1 MELNDSIKTI
11 KGIGDKTASAFARL
25 GIETVNDL
33 LLNYPRTYVTY
44 EDPVDISDLQAGSRQ
59 SVRAVVNSRAEVRKV
74 HGLTIVILYAKDFS
88 GTIKL
93 TWFNCPFL
101 RNFFHIGQEFV
112 FVGNVAYKG
121 GMMTMT
127 QPEYYTDDKYGELT
141 HVWQPV
147 YTVTPGI
154 TSKTIQK
161 AVRGAEEAI
170 DRLEDYLHDN
180 VLDEYHIMGIQK
192 AIHSIHF
199 PQDEQ
204 KLKWAVKRMA
214 FDEFYSFISN
224 LHRIKDDNVYAEN
237 TCIINCDEEVRTF
250 IENLRFRLTGAQ
262 MNAVRDM
269 LDDMRSEH
277 VMNRLVQ
284 GDVGSGKTIVA
295 AAGLYAV
302 AASGYQGVI
311 MAPTEVLAV
320 QHYKELSS
328 LFEPYGI
335 SVGLLTGSMTAK
347 EKREMY
353 SRIKNMDVQV
363 VVGTHALIQD
373 KVEYG
378 RLALVVTD
386 EQHRFGVK
394 QRERLAS
401 KGEAPHTLVMSA
413 TPIPRTLAIIMY
425 GDLDISVIDELPAGR
440 IPIKNCVVDESYRK
454 TALGFIMKEVSQ
466 GHQIYIVCPMVEA
479 SEVLDDVANVTEYT
493 EELKKSIR
501 DGYGVDT
508 SVVCLHGKMK
518 AEEKNRILQ
527 DFADGKISILV
538 STTVIE
544 VGINNPNATVMM
556 VENAERFGLA
566 QLHQLRGRVGRGN
579 LQSYCIFMSG
589 KKDKDTMERLNV
601 LEKSNDGFY
610 IAGEDL
616 KMRGPGDFFGIRQSG
631 ELMFKVGDIYNH
643 ADMLRAAQDVY
654 DRYGQEIDA
663 KLINKGEDRL
673 YTMPV
678 L

>member
-1 MELNDSIKTI
+1 M
-11 KGIGDKTASAFARL
+11 
-25 GIETVNDL
+25 
-33 LLNYPRTYVTY
+33 
-44 EDPVDISDLQAGSRQ
+44 
-59 SVRAVVNSRAEVRKV
+59 
-74 HGLTIVILYAKDFS
+74 
-88 GTIKL
+88 
-93 TWFNCPFL
+93 
-101 RNFFHIGQEFV
+101 
-112 FVGNVAYKG
+112 
-121 GMMTMT
+121 
-127 QPEYYTDDKYGELT
+127 
-141 HVWQPV
+141 
-147 YTVTPGI
+147 
-154 TSKTIQK
+154 
-161 AVRGAEEAI
+161 
-170 DRLEDYLHDN
+170 
-180 VLDEYHIMGIQK
+180 
-192 AIHSIHF
+192 
-199 PQDEQ
+199 
-204 KLKWAVKRMA
+204 
-214 FDEFYSFISN
+214 
-224 LHRIKDDNVYAEN
+224 
-237 TCIINCDEEVRTF
+237 
-250 IENLRFRLTGAQ
+250 RFRLTGAQ

-501 DGYGVDT
+501 DGYGGDT

-663 KLINKGEDRL
+663 KLINKGDDRL

>member
-1 MELNDSIKTI
+1 
-11 KGIGDKTASAFARL
+11 
-25 GIETVNDL
+25 
-33 LLNYPRTYVTY
+33 
-44 EDPVDISDLQAGSRQ
+44 
-59 SVRAVVNSRAEVRKV
+59 
-74 HGLTIVILYAKDFS
+74 
-88 GTIKL
+88 
-93 TWFNCPFL
+93 
-101 RNFFHIGQEFV
+101 
-112 FVGNVAYKG
+112 
-121 GMMTMT
+121 
-127 QPEYYTDDKYGELT
+127 
-141 HVWQPV
+141 
-147 YTVTPGI
+147 
-154 TSKTIQK
+154 
-161 AVRGAEEAI
+161 
-170 DRLEDYLHDN
+170 
-180 VLDEYHIMGIQK
+180 
-192 AIHSIHF
+192 
-199 PQDEQ
+199 
-204 KLKWAVKRMA
+204 MA

-250 IENLRFRLTGAQ
+250 IENLKFKLTGAQ

-501 DGYGVDT
+501 DGYGADT
-508 SVVCLHGKMK
+508 SVVCLYGKMK

-663 KLINKGEDRL
+663 KLINKGDDRL